1 MTISFP
7 SPALADFIGGYNL
20 VCKMVTDQDREDQ
33 TALHL
38 AVEGGHIDLAKLCLQ
53 QGANVNATK
62 ANHSTPLHLAATGGG
77 IDIVQLLVEHDANIE
92 AKNIL
97 QETPLHRAALFNRVK
112 IVDFLISK

>member
-1 MTISFP
+1 MGGW
-7 SPALADFIGGYNL
+7 AL
-20 VCKMVTDQDREDQ
+20 VSKMVTDQDREEQ

-38 AVEGGHIDLAKLCLQ
+38 AVEGGHKDLAKLCLD

-62 ANHSTPLHLAATGGG
+62 ANLSTPLHLAATGG
-77 IDIVQLLVEHDANIE
+77 DLEIVKMLVDHDANIE

-112 IVDFLISK
+112 IVQFLISK